1 VENNNNITQDLLEAV
16 ERYYTNAMPNE
27 ERQGFE
33 KRLQTDSEF
42 KTQVEAVRMLMLG
55 IETQSLKE
63 QLEEYHKEIP
73 EKTPNN
79 TSSKIMSLQFLKYAA
94 AVIILVVI
102 GSFWLFGASTNKKL
116 YTQYFTPDPGLPT
129 AMGNTEHYDFYDA
142 MVNYK
147 RGDYKMAISKWK
159 KIHQNK
165 PENDTINYFLGVAHL
180 ADNNIEKSIPFLKK
194 TTDKT
199 ESNFNNDAYFY
210 LGLAYLK
217 NNDKD
222 SAIEYL
228 KLNNSEKS
236 KELLDKLK

>member
-1 VENNNNITQDLLEAV
+1 
-16 ERYYTNAMPNE
+16 E
-27 ERQGFE
+27 ERQEFE

-129 AMGNTEHYDFYDA
+129 AMGNTEYYDFYDA

-147 RGDYKMAISKWK
+147 RGDYKMAISKWE

-199 ESNFNNDAYFY
+199 ESNFNNDAHFY

-217 NNDKD
+217 INNRDL
-222 SAIEYL
+222 AIKYL

-236 KELLDKLK
+236 KKLLDKLK